1 MKARQRLKRDKI
13 EDWHELSEDDLLR
26 KLIERKVINEGESED
41 GAVRQPF
48 TKSFVGVC
56 RNCLDTQ
63 SEQQHTN
70 GATK

>member
-13 EDWHELSEDDLLR
+13 EDWHELSEGDLLR
-26 KLIERKVINEGESED
+26 KLIERKVINEGESGD
-41 GAVRQPF
+41 GAVSQSSL
-48 TKSFVGVC
+48 SFIGVC

>member
-1 MKARQRLKRDKI
+1 MNARQRLKRDKI
-13 EDWHELSEDDLLR
+13 EDWHELSEHDLLR

-41 GAVRQPF
+41 GAVSQ
-48 TKSFVGVC
+48 SFIGVC